1 MLLETLLEFSATFAF
16 ILISLMTDNQ
26 VIIFVA
32 FALIILLHG
41 VSVGINPLITI
52 PKALLGRHDTPYL
65 HRTISAQI
73 GGAAMALLTYHFLI
87 KTKIHTKHK
96 LDRF

>member
-1 MLLETLLEFSATFAF
+1 MLFETLMEFTATFAF
-16 ILISLMTDNQ
+16 ILISLMTDNL
-26 VIIFVA
+26 VIIFLS
-32 FALIILLHG
+32 FALSLLLYG
-41 VSVGINPLITI
+41 VSVGVNPLVTI

-65 HRTISAQI
+65 HRTISAQL

-87 KTKIHTKHK
+87 KTKLHTKHK